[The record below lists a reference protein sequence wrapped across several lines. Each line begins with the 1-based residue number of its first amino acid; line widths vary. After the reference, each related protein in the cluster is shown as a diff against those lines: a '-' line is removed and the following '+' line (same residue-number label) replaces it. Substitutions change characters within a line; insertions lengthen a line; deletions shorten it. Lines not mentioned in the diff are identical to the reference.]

1 MTISLS
7 SHLSIYLDQQYQ
19 QYENQAPT
27 ERQKLNASFALRS
40 AVVLAKI
47 ETVVGK
53 CLHKAFEYMG
63 IQSLSDY
70 ARQYTLVCQQSQRVL
85 KMRLLTLTNPDHLC
99 PRSCLS
105 INSEIPVDHAT
116 QIQSFTD
123 LAIRQAHDQMP
134 ELFTDAEASL
144 SDRKTIG
151 QDAIREHQKLAM
163 LKMAEYITFLEI
175 SQGLNPL
182 PSDRAIQINR
192 VLRTEC
198 DNPLDTLR
206 TQLLTLTET
215 EKRLLLTKILKNTG
229 DGGAE
234 FSQTEINCLNS
245 DSMNAI
251 GYLHFAIRSI
261 AKTYFE
267 PDLMI
272 TSEERQFSTLFGQ
285 TYFHVVK
292 N

>member
-1 MTISLS
+1 MPISLS

-40 AVVLAKI
+40 ALVLAKI

-85 KMRLLTLTNPDHLC
+85 KMRLMLLTNPDYLC

-105 INSEIPVDHAT
+105 INSEIPADHAT
-116 QIQSFTD
+116 QIQLFTN
-123 LAIRQAHDQMP
+123 LAIRQAHEEMP
-134 ELFTDAEASL
+134 ELFTDAQASL
-144 SDRKTIG
+144 SDRKTMG
-151 QDAIREHQKLAM
+151 QYAIRNRNGLAM
-163 LKMAEYITFLEI
+163 LKMAEYMTFLEI
-175 SQGLNPL
+175 SQGLQDL
-182 PSDRAIQINR
+182 PSARTTQINR
-192 VLRTEC
+192 VLRTEY

-206 TQLLTLTET
+206 TELSPLTET

-234 FSQTEINCLNS
+234 FSQTEINYLNS

-251 GYLHFAIRSI
+251 GHLHFAIRGI

-267 PDLMI
+267 TDLMI
-272 TSEERQFSTLFGQ
+272 TPEETEFSTLFGE

>member
-85 KMRLLTLTNPDHLC
+85 KMRLLMLTNPDHLC

-105 INSEIPVDHAT
+105 INSEIPADHKI

-123 LAIRQAHDQMP
+123 LAIRQAHEQMP
-134 ELFTDAEASL
+134 ELFTDTDGSL

-151 QDAIREHQKLAM
+151 QNAIRRHKGLAM

-175 SQGLNPL
+175 FQGLNPL
-182 PSDRAIQINR
+182 PSDRASQINR
-192 VLRTEC
+192 VLRTEY

-234 FSQTEINCLNS
+234 FSEIEMKFLS
-245 DSMNAI
+245 HLGISSI
-251 GYLHFAIRSI
+251 GYLHNAIRAI

-267 PDLMI
+267 EELMKGDV
-272 TSEERQFSTLFGQ
+272 EKGFSDLFGR
-285 TYFHVVK
+285 TYFDVV
-292 N
+292 NN